1 MPRLGSLLGDSEKP
15 PFDPLWY
22 GNVHRRGLLVLRCFH
37 KCNIFLASYL
47 PVGRLDG
54 AAVCPLSDKAMK
66 ETVERGRVRRLAGPL
81 SPTPVSCSQLSTVSR
96 DREAPRRI
104 WLTSEVMGH
113 NENALKRDQERVLSA
128 DGSSLKFS
136 TPQRSPLSDGNNQAI
151 PTCFLELAL

>member
-22 GNVHRRGLLVLRCFH
+22 GNVHRPGLLVLRCFH

-66 ETVERGRVRRLAGPL
+66 ETVERGRVRRLAGL
-81 SPTPVSCSQLSTVSR
+81 PV
-96 DREAPRRI
+96 PN
-104 WLTSEVMGH
+104 TS
-113 NENALKRDQERVLSA
+113 LL
-128 DGSSLKFS
+128 FS
-136 TPQRSPLSDGNNQAI
+136 TQHCFTGQGGTSQDLADVRGDGTQ
-151 PTCFLELAL
+151 